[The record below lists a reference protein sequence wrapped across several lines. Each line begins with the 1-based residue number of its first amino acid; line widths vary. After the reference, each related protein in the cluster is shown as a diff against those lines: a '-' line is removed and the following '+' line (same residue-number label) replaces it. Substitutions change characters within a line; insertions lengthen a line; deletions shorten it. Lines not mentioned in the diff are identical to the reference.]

1 MATRK
6 RAGAKAK
13 KANKSTKKA
22 AVTRKAAKAPAKAAA
37 KKPAAKP
44 SPKRK
49 PRAQPESLR
58 LRSAMP
64 SLTVDDVAKS
74 LAFYRDGLG
83 FVVTDEWKK
92 DGEVLGYMLK
102 AGACEIGIGQDD
114 WAKGRDRVKGIG
126 YRLYYETTQDVDAI
140 AKRVQKAGYELAEPV
155 EDHPDW
161 GSRSFAVADPDGFKI
176 SIHQKL
182 GKK

>member
-13 KANKSTKKA
+13 KANSPARKA
-22 AVTRKAAKAPAKAAA
+22 VKKAAKAPAKT
-37 KKPAAKP
+37 AAKP
-44 SPKRK
+44 APKLK
-49 PRAQPESLR
+49 KRAQPESLR
-58 LRSAMP
+58 LRSVMP
-64 SLTVDDVAKS
+64 SLTVDNVAKS
-74 LAFYRDGLG
+74 LVFYRDGLG

-102 AGACEIGIGQDD
+102 AGDCELGIGQDD

-140 AKRVQKAGYELAEPV
+140 AARVQKAGYELAEPV
-155 EDHPDW
+155 KDQPDW
-161 GSRSFAVADPDGFKI
+161 GSRSFAVVDPDGFKI
-176 SIHQKL
+176 SIHRKIA
-182 GKK
+182 KK